1 MEPRISVM
9 ASHTSH
15 DRTDMP
21 RIAIFDDYQ
30 NVALELADW
39 SPVTEKAR
47 VTVFDDHL
55 SDSNEIVGRLRGF
68 DFVCVMRERTPL
80 TRDILG
86 RLPQLKL
93 IVSTGP
99 RNTSIDVEAAA
110 ECGIDIMHTNYDS
123 SPTVELTWALI
134 LASAR
139 NLIIETGSLES
150 GGWQRTAGDGL
161 RGKVLGVLGPGNI
174 GREVARIALAFG
186 MEVMARRENLTPEKA
201 PEARARLVTKRE
213 LYHK

>member
-68 DFVCVMRERTPL
+68 DVVCVMRERTPL

-99 RNTSIDVEAAA
+99 RNTSIDVEAAPK
-110 ECGIDIMHTNYDS
+110 S
-123 SPTVELTWALI
+123 
-134 LASAR
+134 
-139 NLIIETGSLES
+139 
-150 GGWQRTAGDGL
+150 RTA
-161 RGKVLGVLGPGNI
+161 
-174 GREVARIALAFG
+174 
-186 MEVMARRENLTPEKA
+186 TPPPHYTSA
-201 PEARARLVTKRE
+201 PT
-213 LYHK
+213 